1 MRSHRPGV
9 IIGKL
14 FTENQVVK
22 KRNELEGVYLSNK
35 MNYRLS
41 DISGRRVLIT
51 GGLGFIGSNLA
62 HRCLELGAR
71 VAIYD
76 NLDPSSGGNLHNIL
90 DIISD
95 VELHFHDIM
104 NFDFL
109 VDHIHSQEIIF
120 NCAAS
125 TSHPFSMRE
134 PWKDLDV
141 NSRAVVN
148 LIEAIRRFN
157 REVKLVH
164 IGTSTQLGKLHYQPA
179 DEHHPEFPTDIYSAN
194 KSVSEKYVL
203 IYARV
208 YEIAATV
215 IRLANV
221 FGPRACIH
229 SPEFTFNNYF
239 IGLALQD
246 KDITVYGEGNQL
258 RNVLY
263 VDDAV
268 EALIMSALS
277 EKTNGETFFAVSDHH
292 RSVAEIAKS
301 TVEYIGSGRVK
312 HIPWPDERK
321 AIEIGDAVISNNK
334 IKTLLKWEPKCD
346 FENGLI
352 KTRDYYKG
360 KLKYYLR

>member
-1 MRSHRPGV
+1 MNG
-9 IIGKL
+9 
-14 FTENQVVK
+14 Q
-22 KRNELEGVYLSNK
+22 LS
-35 MNYRLS
+35 S
-41 DISGRRVLIT
+41 ISGRRVLIT

-62 HRCLELGAR
+62 HRCLELGAK
-71 VAIYD
+71 VTIYD
-76 NLDPSSGGNLHNIL
+76 NLDPSAGGNLHNIK
-90 DIISD
+90 DIKDD

-109 VDHIHSQEIIF
+109 VDHIISKEIIF

-148 LIEAIRRFN
+148 LIEAVRRFN

-164 IGTSTQLGKLHYQPA
+164 IGTSTQLGKLQYQPA
-179 DEHHPEFPTDIYSAN
+179 DEHHPEFPTDMYSAN

-203 IYARV
+203 IYARA
-208 YEIAATV
+208 YGMAATV

-221 FGPRACIH
+221 FGPRASIH

-246 KDITVYGEGNQL
+246 KDITIYGEGQQL

-268 EALIMSALS
+268 DALIMSAVS

-292 RSVAEIAKS
+292 QSVAQIAKT
-301 TVEYIGSGRVK
+301 TVEYIKSGRVK
-312 HIPWPDERK
+312 HIQWPDDRK
-321 AIEIGDAVISNNK
+321 AIDIGDAVISNCK
-334 IKTLLKWEPKCD
+334 IKTLLQWKQKYD
-346 FENGLI
+346 MKTGLI
-352 KTRDYYKG
+352 KTRDYYKDN
-360 KLKYYLR
+360 LKYYLR